1 MPEILSQDEIDALLK
16 NIGTKDAQDKTQNT
30 GKEPEQ
36 AAVGEKV
43 SLYDFK
49 RPDKVSKEQIRS
61 IKNLHDKFANNFSSR
76 LSTFLRTITEVK
88 VMSVDQMTYGEFV
101 LSLSDNVSFN
111 IISLAPLEGNAVLS
125 IEPDIGFLL
134 IERLL
139 GGTGEKAEITRPFT
153 DIEQNILK
161 DIVEQSLD
169 TFKIAW
175 EPVLNIQFEIIS
187 QESSSNIVQI
197 VAPSEIVILV
207 MFEVTIGEKSGII
220 NWCLPVIVLEPILS
234 KIGAHDILMRSKK
247 NAEDRSEDI
256 MNILK
261 NVPVNICFQIGQS
274 NMKVRE
280 FLNLNIGNVVMLN
293 KKTTDT
299 IEGYANNIG
308 KFHCKM
314 GKIGNKKAMSIKSFV
329 NK

>member
-1 MPEILSQDEIDALLK
+1 MPEILSQDEIDALLE
-16 NIGTKDAQDKTQNT
+16 NIETKGAQKETEKTGN
-30 GKEPEQ
+30 EPAQIDIEK
-36 AAVGEKV
+36 KV

-76 LSTFLRTITEVK
+76 ISTFLRAITEVK

-101 LSLSDNVSFN
+101 LSLSNNVSFN
-111 IISLAPLEGNAVLS
+111 IINLAPLEGNAVFS

-134 IERLL
+134 IDRLL
-139 GGTGEKAEITRPFT
+139 GGIGEKTEIVRPFT

-161 DIVEQSLD
+161 DIVEQALD
-169 TFKIAW
+169 IFKIAW
-175 EPVLNIQFEIIS
+175 EPIMNIQFEIIS
-187 QESSSNIVQI
+187 QENSSNIIQI

-207 MFEVTIGEKSGII
+207 VFEITIGEKSGII

-247 NAEDRSEDI
+247 NMEDRSKDI

-261 NVPVNICFQIGQS
+261 DVSVNLCFQLGKS
-274 NMKVRE
+274 NIKVSD
-280 FLNLNIGNVVMLN
+280 FLNLNIGDVVVLN
-293 KKTTDT
+293 KKTTDAV
-299 IEGYANNIG
+299 EGYVNNILE
-308 KFHCKM
+308 FYCKM
-314 GKIGNKKAMSIKSFV
+314 GRMGNKKAMSIKSFV